1 MKRERAALAKQS
13 RELLALPTKKERSQ
27 ARPPPAPQPATC
39 LSSPLQAPETY
50 LCTC

>member
-27 ARPPPAPQPATC
+27 ARPPPGTPACHMPVTPFAG
-39 LSSPLQAPETY
+39 S
-50 LCTC
+50 